1 MARSSEFLEHLLDL
15 LQPLGD
21 VTARSMFGGW
31 GIYHGGK
38 MFALVAFETFY
49 VKVDEHNRPEFET
62 LGLGPFTYESSGGK
76 RAVMAYYTVPT
87 EALDSSP
94 LLCQWAEKGIAAAQ
108 RAATVK
114 KAPRK
119 KKK

>member
-1 MARSSEFLEHLLDL
+1 MARTSEFLNHLIDL
-15 LQPLGD
+15 LHPLGD

-31 GIYHGGK
+31 GIYQGGK

-49 VKVDEHNRPEFET
+49 VKVDEQNRSEFEA
-62 LGLGPFTYESSGGK
+62 LGLAPFTYESSGGK

-94 LLCQWAEKGIAAAQ
+94 LLCQWADKGIAAAQ
-108 RAATVK
+108 RAASSK
-114 KAPRK
+114 KGTRK
-119 KKK
+119 KK